1 MLLLSPP
8 QIAAVYAYLSSS
20 SSATAD
26 LPRIDAVSPSFPRYP
41 SLLSLLSARSP
52 FCCGS
57 NARVCELSESA
68 LHMRASGE
76 LDPSLR
82 QGVGRTVPK
91 LALFM
96 TLVGDLS
103 YTLE

>member
-1 MLLLSPP
+1 
-8 QIAAVYAYLSSS
+8 
-20 SSATAD
+20 
-26 LPRIDAVSPSFPRYP
+26 
-41 SLLSLLSARSP
+41 
-52 FCCGS
+52 
-57 NARVCELSESA
+57 
-68 LHMRASGE
+68 MRASGE

-82 QGVGRTVPK
+82 QGVSRKVLK